1 MGIIA
6 HSKRKGEQLR
16 SFQIAIKR
24 IKENPDLKNI
34 LIYKG
39 GRLDGN
45 KEYIDQLSNV
55 YYRGLM
61 EVDNFISEYLKYEE
75 HKTDK

>member
-1 MGIIA
+1 
-6 HSKRKGEQLR
+6 
-16 SFQIAIKR
+16 
-24 IKENPDLKNI
+24 LKNI

>member
-1 MGIIA
+1 MPIL
-6 HSKRKGEQLR
+6 SVKENSFR

>member
-1 MGIIA
+1 MA
-6 HSKRKGEQLR
+6 AQT
-16 SFQIAIKR
+16 
-24 IKENPDLKNI
+24 
-34 LIYKG
+34 KG